1 MARNNGNAAKATTKG
16 KATKGK
22 KAEILPDFYQEFPI
36 GDGGVTVD
44 LSLYDREGKDDSLKL
59 VIADTFVI
67 YARAIVMDDYAFIS
81 YPSFK
86 SGERFINQAFCI
98 DKAINE
104 AMNDALTDYYFN
116 TKK

>member
-1 MARNNGNAAKATTKG
+1 MARNNGNAAKAATKG

-36 GDGGVTVD
+36 CEGGVTVD